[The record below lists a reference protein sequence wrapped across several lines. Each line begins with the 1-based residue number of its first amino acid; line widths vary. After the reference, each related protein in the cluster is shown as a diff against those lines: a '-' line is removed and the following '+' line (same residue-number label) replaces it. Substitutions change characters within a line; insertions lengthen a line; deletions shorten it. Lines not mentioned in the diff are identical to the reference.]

1 MILNVKKAN
10 SIGWGFIA
18 GNRSGMCFLKG
29 EPNLERCTL
38 SRTWT
43 GNLELSSMLVE
54 ITMTHGK
61 PKPGSF
67 SGRFGGEERILQLW
81 QIVFGNT
88 ATIVPDFQKSLSD
101 PFLKNKLD
109 FWIRHSAESITG
121 IVQQVMKHMFHLPSV
136 GPDSHWRSVQ
146 LFTESNFLLLKGPP
160 ARINTVWTTVLRSR
174 IVILFLMGS
183 LPNWSIC
190 FTISLMRFN

>member
-18 GNRSGMCFLKG
+18 GIRSGRSFLQG
-29 EPNLERCTL
+29 EHNAERCTL

-43 GNLELSSMLVE
+43 GNFELSSMLVE

-67 SGRFGGEERILQLW
+67 SGRFGGEEGILQFW
-81 QIVFGNT
+81 HIVFGNT
-88 ATIVPDFQKSLSD
+88 ATIVPDFQKNLSV
-101 PFLKNKLD
+101 PFLKAELD

-121 IVQQVMKHMFHLPSV
+121 
-136 GPDSHWRSVQ
+136 
-146 LFTESNFLLLKGPP
+146 LF
-160 ARINTVWTTVLRSR
+160 SR
-174 IVILFLMGS
+174 L
-183 LPNWSIC
+183 
-190 FTISLMRFN
+190 

>member
-18 GNRSGMCFLKG
+18 GNRSGRCFLQG
-29 EPNLERCTL
+29 EPNLERCASSL
-38 SRTWT
+38 AC
-43 GNLELSSMLVE
+43 GNFKLSSMFLE
-54 ITMTHGK
+54 ITMTDGK

-88 ATIVPDFQKSLSD
+88 ATIVPDFQTSLSV
-101 PFLKNKLD
+101 PFLKFELD

-121 IVQQVMKHMFHLPSV
+121 IVQEVMKHMFHLPSA
-136 GPDSHWRSVQ
+136 GLDSHRRSVQ
-146 LFTESNFLLLKGPP
+146 LFTESNLLLLEGPLCE
-160 ARINTVWTTVLRSR
+160 NQY
-174 IVILFLMGS
+174 
-183 LPNWSIC
+183 
-190 FTISLMRFN
+190 

>member
-18 GNRSGMCFLKG
+18 GNRSGRCFLQG

-43 GNLELSSMLVE
+43 GNFELSSMLLE
-54 ITMTHGK
+54 ITMTDGK

-67 SGRFGGEERILQLW
+67 SGRFGGEERVLQLW
-81 QIVFGNT
+81 HIVFGNT
-88 ATIVPDFQKSLSD
+88 ATIVPDFQKSLSV
-101 PFLKNKLD
+101 PFLKAELD

-121 IVQQVMKHMFHLPSV
+121 IVQQVMKHMFHLPSA
-136 GPDSHWRSVQ
+136 GPDSHRRSMQ
-146 LFTESNFLLLKGPP
+146 FFAESNFLLLE
-160 ARINTVWTTVLRSR
+160 
-174 IVILFLMGS
+174 S
-183 LPNWSIC
+183 LLCKNQY
-190 FTISLMRFN
+190 